1 MATNYVQEGMTIPI
15 TNSGATDILSGAPVV
30 VGDLIAVAI
39 TDIPPGATG
48 DGFARG
54 VWQLPKLA
62 TDDIAQGKK
71 VYLKDGKIQLTAT
84 SAVAAGL
91 AWAAA
96 GAGSTF
102 VAVRING

>member
-1 MATNYVQEGMTIPI
+1 MATNYVQDGMTIPV
-15 TNSGATDILSGAPVV
+15 TNAGATDILSGAPVV

-39 TDIPPGATG
+39 TTIPVGVTG

-62 TDDIAQGKK
+62 ADDIPQGKK
-71 VYLKDGKIQLTAT
+71 VYLKDGKIQLSAT
-84 SAVAAGL
+84 GGIAAGV

-96 GAGSTF
+96 GASSEF
-102 VAVRING
+102 IAVRING